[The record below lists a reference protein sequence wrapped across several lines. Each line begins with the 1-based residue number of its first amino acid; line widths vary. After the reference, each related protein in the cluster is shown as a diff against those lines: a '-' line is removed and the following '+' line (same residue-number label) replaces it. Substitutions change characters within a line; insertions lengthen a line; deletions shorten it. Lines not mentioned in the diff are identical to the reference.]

1 MPTQIIV
8 MFDNFNIQTWKQC
21 LATFK
26 KNTWFTGEKNMQN
39 KHTKNKKIE
48 RKKYEKNQN
57 IYESRIFV
65 E

>member
-26 KNTWFTGEKNMQN
+26 KNTRK
-39 KHTKNKKIE
+39 KHAKQTKNKKIE
-48 RKKYEKNQN
+48 RKKYEKNPN